1 MKTETPIVIVDDHS
15 IFRHGLRA
23 VIEAEEGLKVIA
35 DVGNGE
41 DALRLS
47 EELRPDIIISDVDMP
62 GMDGF
67 QLVRELRRR
76 KLPAE
81 IIFLTIHSD
90 EDMLNEAL
98 SLGVKGYVLKDSS
111 ASDIIHAIKAL
122 QQGHHFTSPS
132 ITTQL
137 VNRTERARHG
147 SVSGVNDLTLTE
159 RRVMRLISEYKTS
172 KEIAEELC
180 IHHRTVDNHR
190 TNISSKLGL
199 HGSHALIKFAL
210 RHKGEL

>member
-23 VIEAEEGLKVIA
+23 VIEAEEGLRVIA
-35 DVGNGE
+35 EVGNGE

-81 IIFLTIHSD
+81 IIFLTIHCE

-98 SLGVKGYVLKDSS
+98 SLGVKGYVLKDCS
-111 ASDIIHAIKAL
+111 ASDIIDAIKAL
-122 QQGHHFTSPS
+122 QQGYHFTSPS
-132 ITTQL
+132 ITTKL

-147 SVSGVNDLTLTE
+147 SVSGVNNLTLTE

-190 TNISSKLGL
+190 TNISAKLGL

-210 RHKGEL
+210 QHKGEL